1 MGTLLM
7 FIAYALFC
15 LLVIILILAI
25 FKDLTIKGR
34 RLILLSLVILV
45 IAIIVLYNQ
54 GSTMRLE
61 QINALQNKKKAAN
74 RGGELM
80 CIV

>member
-25 FKDLTIKGR
+25 FKDSTIKGR

-61 QINALQNKKKAAN
+61 QIDALQY
-74 RGGELM
+74 
-80 CIV
+80 

>member
-1 MGTLLM
+1 MGTLLL

-25 FKDLTIKGR
+25 FQDLTIKGR

-61 QINALQNKKKAAN
+61 QIDALQY
-74 RGGELM
+74 
-80 CIV
+80 

>member
-61 QINALQNKKKAAN
+61 QINALQY
-74 RGGELM
+74 
-80 CIV
+80 

>member
-61 QINALQNKKKAAN
+61 QIDALQY
-74 RGGELM
+74 
-80 CIV
+80 

>member
-1 MGTLLM
+1 MGTSLM

-61 QINALQNKKKAAN
+61 QIDALQY
-74 RGGELM
+74 
-80 CIV
+80 

>member
-15 LLVIILILAI
+15 LLVIILILPI
-25 FKDLTIKGR
+25 FKDLTIEGR

-61 QINALQNKKKAAN
+61 QIDALQY
-74 RGGELM
+74 
-80 CIV
+80 

>member
-45 IAIIVLYNQ
+45 IAIVVLYNQ

-61 QINALQNKKKAAN
+61 QIDALQY
-74 RGGELM
+74 
-80 CIV
+80 

>member
-61 QINALQNKKKAAN
+61 QIDDLQY
-74 RGGELM
+74 
-80 CIV
+80 

>member
-7 FIAYALFC
+7 FIAYALLC

-61 QINALQNKKKAAN
+61 QIDALQY
-74 RGGELM
+74 
-80 CIV
+80 

>member
-45 IAIIVLYNQ
+45 IAIIVLYKQ

-61 QINALQNKKKAAN
+61 QIDALQY
-74 RGGELM
+74 
-80 CIV
+80 

>member
-15 LLVIILILAI
+15 LLVIMLILAI

-61 QINALQNKKKAAN
+61 QIDALQY
-74 RGGELM
+74 
-80 CIV
+80 

>member
-1 MGTLLM
+1 M

-61 QINALQNKKKAAN
+61 QIDALQY
-74 RGGELM
+74 
-80 CIV
+80 

>member
-7 FIAYALFC
+7 FIDYALFC

-61 QINALQNKKKAAN
+61 QIDALQY
-74 RGGELM
+74 
-80 CIV
+80 